1 MPCPELFYSELKK
14 EPIKSIKMRKLE
26 ENIVKF
32 LMVLSTFIISSTL
45 FLILYT
51 IFSKGIGSLSWDMIS
66 KIPEGGFYIGK
77 GGGILNAIIGS
88 IYITIGATFLGL
100 LISIPVVIYINVYAN
115 KNSLL
120 ANITRLSYDILFGIP
135 SIVYGAFGFAIMVY
149 MGLKTSLIAGIIT
162 VTLLI
167 IPILVRAIDEGV
179 RVIPEEM
186 SSAVYSLGGTRY
198 ETAKILLRQSIPGI
212 ITAILLSFGRAIG
225 DAACVLFTAGF
236 TDSIPTSLDQP
247 AATLPLSIFFQ
258 LSSPIQ
264 EVQNRAYASAVI
276 LTIIVLVIS
285 ISAKII
291 SKNLSKNKI

>member
-1 MPCPELFYSELKK
+1 
-14 EPIKSIKMRKLE
+14 MRKTE
-26 ENIVKF
+26 ENIFKF
-32 LMVLSTFIISSTL
+32 LMILSTIIISSTL

-51 IFSKGIGSLSWDMIS
+51 IFSRGVGSLSWNMIS

-88 IYITIGATFLGL
+88 VYITFGSTLLGL
-100 LISIPVVIYINVYAN
+100 LVSIPIVIYINVYAK

-149 MGLKTSLIAGIIT
+149 MGLKTSLLAGIIT
-162 VTLLI
+162 VTLMI
-167 IPILVRAIDEGV
+167 IPILVRAIDEVV
-179 RVIPEEM
+179 RVVPEDM
-186 SSAVYSLGGTRY
+186 SNSVYSLGGTRY

-264 EVQNRAYASAVI
+264 EVQNRAYAAATI
-276 LTIIVLVIS
+276 LTIIVLIIS
-285 ISAKII
+285 IAAKIA
-291 SKNLSKNKI
+291 SKNLSKNII

>member
-167 IPILVRAIDEGV
+167 IPILVRAIDEAV

>member
-1 MPCPELFYSELKK
+1 
-14 EPIKSIKMRKLE
+14 MRKLE

-100 LISIPVVIYINVYAN
+100 LISIPIVIYINVYAN
-115 KNSLL
+115 KNSFL

-167 IPILVRAIDEGV
+167 IPILVRAIDEAV

-198 ETAKILLRQSIPGI
+198 ETAKILLRQSVPGI

-285 ISAKII
+285 ISAKVV

>member
-1 MPCPELFYSELKK
+1 
-14 EPIKSIKMRKLE
+14 MRKLE

>member
-1 MPCPELFYSELKK
+1 
-14 EPIKSIKMRKLE
+14 MRKIE
-26 ENIVKF
+26 ENIAKGIMIF
-32 LMVLSTFIISSTL
+32 STLIVSSTL
-45 FLILYT
+45 FMILYT

-88 IYITIGATFLGL
+88 IYITIGSTLLGL
-100 LISIPVVIYINVYAN
+100 LVSLPIVIYINIYTK

-135 SIVYGAFGFAIMVY
+135 SIVYGAFGFVIMVY
-149 MGLKTSLIAGIIT
+149 FGLKTSLLAGIVT

-167 IPILVRAIDEGV
+167 IPMLVRAIDEVV
-179 RVIPEEM
+179 RVVPEDM
-186 SSAVYSLGGTRY
+186 CNAVYSLGGTRY
-198 ETAKILLRQSIPGI
+198 ETAKIVLRQSIPGI
-212 ITAILLSFGRAIG
+212 VTAILLSFGRAIG

-258 LSSPIQ
+258 LSSPIE
-264 EVQNRAYASAVI
+264 EVQNRAYAAAVV
-276 LTIIVLVIS
+276 LTIIVLIIS
-285 ISAKII
+285 ISAKIV

>member
-1 MPCPELFYSELKK
+1 
-14 EPIKSIKMRKLE
+14 MRKIE
-26 ENIVKF
+26 ENIFKF
-32 LMVLSTFIISSTL
+32 LMILSTIIITSTL
-45 FLILYT
+45 FMIIYT
-51 IFSKGIGSLSWDMIS
+51 IMSKGVGSLTWDMVS

-77 GGGILNAIIGS
+77 GGGVLNAIVGS
-88 IYITIGATFLGL
+88 IYITLGSTILGL
-100 LISIPVVIYINVYAN
+100 LVSLPIVIYINIYAK
-115 KNSLL
+115 KNSFLT
-120 ANITRLSYDILFGIP
+120 NITRLCYDILFGIP

-149 MGLKTSLIAGIIT
+149 MGLKTSLLAGIIT

-167 IPILVRAIDEGV
+167 IPILVRAIDEAV
-179 RVIPEEM
+179 RVVPEDM
-186 SSAVYSLGGTRY
+186 NNAVYSLGGTRY
-198 ETAKILLRQSIPGI
+198 ETAKIILRQSIPGI

-285 ISAKII
+285 ISAKLV